1 MKLHL
6 LLFAVVALASPGAR
20 PDPKA
25 EAMPYALP
33 DAEAEA
39 DLDIE
44 PRQIGSRC
52 TVSGNGGLDV
62 YLPLLTN
69 IR

>member
-20 PDPKA
+20 PDTKA
-25 EAMPYALP
+25 EAMPYAFP

-44 PRQIGSRC
+44 TRATGSSC
-52 TVSGNGGLDV
+52 TVSGTGSLDV
-62 YLPLLTN
+62 YLPLPTN